1 MTPSENAGTHQ
12 KAKGKENRGMCPLSG
27 QKLASLCLGALSAC
41 WNCQW
46 NSHRCRWVC
55 VKTYWSFWSRLSLWW
70 QIMATQLSNTSSLL
84 AERTGAIFSFSGWT
98 KSLMWL
104 IWIGKEGGKKTSAQ
118 EWVRVPWIALQ
129 PGPWVCHARCLWGA
143 RCRRRWWCT
152 GGGGG
157 GSTGHKLVM
166 GSREMGTA
174 GHPPSGQ
181 GGWGGK
187 RTRSLGNRLENEPSS
202 IHPREETWSANTRGQ
217 YLCGQVC
224 PQESVCPV
232 GRWPCIHCLLGG
244 NSVRTVGTHTKVS
257 S

>member
-157 GSTGHKLVM
+157 GARRGARPRRWLGPTALGAGRGDVAICRGPR
-166 GSREMGTA
+166 GSRRLAIVA
-174 GHPPSGQ
+174 GRGDPRGSLSLRHDTLQ
-181 GGWGGK
+181 K
-187 RTRSLGNRLENEPSS
+187 TRPHSTLAVSVSQPHS
-202 IHPREETWSANTRGQ
+202 
-217 YLCGQVC
+217 C
-224 PQESVCPV
+224 PKIPV
-232 GRWPCIHCLLGG
+232 
-244 NSVRTVGTHTKVS
+244 
-257 S
+257 